1 VTKDSQSKDQQP
13 NNPLHGLTLEAV
25 VTQLV
30 ESYGFPYLAER
41 VKINCFKSDPSI
53 KSSLKF
59 LRRTLWAREQVEKL
73 YVAKF
78 IKAQGKAVGT
88 PPKARPKPAKT
99 DARPVTAQ
107 PGTKV
112 TLSMPVIASPLP
124 LPLPL
129 PVAAKPKPA
138 APNPVA
144 KPEPKSEP
152 KPNPWASG
160 AYKKS

>member
-1 VTKDSQSKDQQP
+1 MTKDAQSKNQQP

-30 ESYGFPYLAER
+30 DSYGFPYLAER

-78 IKAQGKAVGT
+78 AKLPPESIKVKSKPARAQSVSGDT
-88 PPKARPKPAKT
+88 SPESLPKAKPS
-99 DARPVTAQ
+99 DAT
-107 PGTKV
+107 
-112 TLSMPVIASPLP
+112 
-124 LPLPL
+124 
-129 PVAAKPKPA
+129 
-138 APNPVA
+138 
-144 KPEPKSEP
+144 
-152 KPNPWASG
+152 NPWVSG
-160 AYKKS
+160 AYQKP